1 MSDDSYVFEG
11 PAEAAA
17 PREDLLAA
25 ITDRAFIGDD
35 DLPRTQK
42 AFEAQLKRARTRL
55 PAVSEGACRLLAAI
69 GVEYHQLSLAL
80 GAAKGPLA
88 RPAAEIK
95 SQIKY
100 LIYKEFLKSTPWES
114 LAHLPRYLQ
123 AMQRRLEKYPRDP
136 ARDARHAASL
146 GEWWQ
151 RYQEALDKQ
160 TRAGVVDERLREFR
174 WQLEELRVSLYAQE
188 LKTPYPVS
196 YKRIEKFWN
205 GMHQ

>member
-1 MSDDSYVFEG
+1 MLFRS
-11 PAEAAA
+11 
-17 PREDLLAA
+17 
-25 ITDRAFIGDD
+25 
-35 DLPRTQK
+35 
-42 AFEAQLKRARTRL
+42 FEAQLKRARTRL

-123 AMQRRLEKYPRDP
+123 AMQRRLENTRVI
-136 ARDARHAASL
+136 RHAMRGTRRALANGGSAIRKRSTNRPGPAWSTNDFASFAGNWRNCAFRCMRRNSKRRIL
-146 GEWWQ
+146 CRTSASRNSGT
-151 RYQEALDKQ
+151 ACTNSVLDSSCNYH
-160 TRAGVVDERLREFR
+160 R
-174 WQLEELRVSLYAQE
+174 S
-188 LKTPYPVS
+188 
-196 YKRIEKFWN
+196 
-205 GMHQ
+205 H